1 MRSAWKSDPGLIRE
15 NNEDFVLADEE
26 RGIFLLADGMG
37 GGPGGEVASNLA
49 AKTAHQALTRFLRE
63 QRPEEEI
70 PRLMAEALAA
80 AHSAVFKRT
89 LAEPSLSGMGTT
101 LDMTVVRER
110 RVYICHVGDGRIYHF
125 RRAKLHQVTIDDNY
139 AAFLAAS
146 GQIPVDRIPRAYRHI
161 LTQAVGPSK
170 ELIPEIRALEMEP
183 SDLLLMCSDGL
194 TGVVNDLEIGRIMDE
209 SRSNL
214 AAMADA
220 LVEAANCKGG
230 PDNVSVCIIE
240 PLASA
245 TVSVTALL
253 PYVR

>member
-1 MRSAWKSDPGLIRE
+1 MRSAWKSDPGLVRE
-15 NNEDFVLADEE
+15 NNEDCVLADEE

-49 AKTAHQALTRFLRE
+49 VKTAHGVLAGFLGE

-89 LAEPSLSGMGTT
+89 LAEPSLTGMGTT
-101 LDMTVVRER
+101 LDIAVVLER

-125 RRAKLHQVTIDDNY
+125 RRGKLRQVTIDDNY
-139 AAFLAAS
+139 ATALAVS
-146 GQIPVDRIPRAYRHI
+146 GQIPVNRIPHAYRHI

-183 SDLLLMCSDGL
+183 ADLLLMCSDGL
-194 TGVVNDLEIGRIMDE
+194 TGVAGDSNIARIMVDN
-209 SRSNL
+209 RTDL
-214 AAMADA
+214 AAMAAA
-220 LVEAANCKGG
+220 LVDEANGNGG
-230 PDNVSVCIIE
+230 PDNVSACIVE
-240 PLASA
+240 PLASPA
-245 TVSVTALL
+245 VSVTALL
-253 PYVR
+253 TCVH